1 MAFTSASKD
10 VAVNALTEIGTW
22 VSVHSADPGT
32 TGTSEVAGVSRAQT
46 TFGSSS
52 SGTASGSQVT
62 FTGVPAGSYTHYGI
76 WTAQTGGTFRYG
88 FSLSPGVTLS
98 ASGTVLLTPR
108 ITFP

>member
-1 MAFTSASKD
+1 